1 MKINQT
7 KKEQFIKKLMDKG
20 KTRYYAEQQ
29 FKRMYKGKNAKRL
42 NKKNW

>member
-20 KTRYYAEQQ
+20 K
-29 FKRMYKGKNAKRL
+29 NAKRL
-42 NKKNW
+42 NKKKG